1 MAGTCQPGRQLP
13 ASAAGFYGGRS
24 FADGDN
30 FREGLWSVL
39 ARAVVIAAN
48 ENFLIN
54 RVALLDGAGH
64 GWLGRRR
71 ALQLGDCF
79 TQYGQ
84 FFASFGGEHLLFLL
98 FRNSKRPG
106 AEIDVEEEWVA
117 SSVEFRLLGRR
128 HIFLR
133 EHLPNPIAIR
143 AHGFLPFGCAR
154 LEACLIRQGNSGKL
168 AGGRGSPFIQV
179 GARFGSRLQIGSPL
193 LQNIFREILVSARIR
208 ERSAILINAPPGYH
222 IVRQSLTNLPV

>member
-71 ALQLGDCF
+71 ALQLGDYF

-84 FFASFGGEHLLFLL
+84 LFASFGGKHFLFLL
-98 FRNSKRPG
+98 FRNPKRAG
-106 AEIDVEEEWVA
+106 AGINVEEESVA
-117 SSVEFRLLGRR
+117 SSVAFRLFRWR
-128 HIFLR
+128 DIFVR

-143 AHGFLPFGCAR
+143 AHPFLP
-154 LEACLIRQGNSGKL
+154 
-168 AGGRGSPFIQV
+168 
-179 GARFGSRLQIGSPL
+179 
-193 LQNIFREILVSARIR
+193 
-208 ERSAILINAPPGYH
+208 
-222 IVRQSLTNLPV
+222 

>member
-71 ALQLGDCF
+71 ALQLRDYF
-79 TQYGQ
+79 PQYGQ
-84 FFASFGGEHLLFLL
+84 LFASFGGKHFVFPL
-98 FRNSKRPG
+98 FRNRQTARP
-106 AEIDVEEEWVA
+106 EIDVE
-117 SSVEFRLLGRR
+117 
-128 HIFLR
+128 R
-133 EHLPNPIAIR
+133 EGA
-143 AHGFLPFGCAR
+143 
-154 LEACLIRQGNSGKL
+154 
-168 AGGRGSPFIQV
+168 V
-179 GARFGSRLQIGSPL
+179 GQ
-193 LQNIFREILVSARIR
+193 
-208 ERSAILINAPPGYH
+208 
-222 IVRQSLTNLPV
+222 